1 MLVRIIFFTAILFAN
16 ISQAVAQQP
25 QCTSLLS
32 QFSED
37 SLMRFVYELV
47 GRKTVAINGQNT
59 TIASRQYLHPGNRL
73 AEAYLKETF
82 KRFNFTV
89 SMDTFSMT
97 GVNVLAYKQGTEF
110 PNKAILLCAH
120 FDNVGNATSPF
131 EGADDNASGTAALL
145 ETARLLQNVPTAY
158 SIILAAWDEEE
169 QGLIG
174 SRAWAPAGSGAVEPV
189 AVINMDMIA
198 YDNNNDSLLMLHVV
212 PQIPSTLLL
221 AQRIVEL
228 NTIYQ
233 TQLNPFIRNPGDPG
247 SDHQAFWITGSNA
260 IGYSEDYTAVDFNPH
275 WHLFSDS
282 VYYFNLP
289 YYYKMAKLA
298 SVSVCDLASTGKLTS
313 LNKPVQSN
321 KNRLL
326 FNNPVSDHIW
336 VSTQNNDGLL
346 KLDFID
352 MKGTSIWKTEV
363 EENNPTAIPA
373 YLPNGIYIMK
383 VQSEAHTF
391 VARIFIQR
399 P

>member
-1 MLVRIIFFTAILFAN
+1 MFIRTFFCISILL
-16 ISQAVAQQP
+16 ISVLQSVAQQA
-25 QCTSLLS
+25 QCTQLLN

-82 KRFNFTV
+82 ERFNFTV
-89 SMDTFSMT
+89 WMDTFSMT

-110 PNKAILLCAH
+110 PDKAILLCAH

-131 EGADDNASGTAALL
+131 EGADDNASGTATLL
-145 ETARLLQNVPTAY
+145 ETARLMQSITTPY
-158 SIILAAWDEEE
+158 SIVLAAWDEEE
-169 QGLIG
+169 RGLLG
-174 SRAWAPAGSGAVEPV
+174 SKAWAPSGSGTVEPI

-198 YDNNNDSLLMLHVV
+198 YDNNNDSLLMMHVV

-228 NTIYQ
+228 NALYQ
-233 TQLNPFIRNPGDPG
+233 TQLNPFIRNPGDPA

-260 IGYSEDYTAVDFNPH
+260 IGYSEDYDNDFNPH
-275 WHLFSDS
+275 WHRFSDS
-282 VYYFNLP
+282 VAFFNLP
-289 YYYKMAKLA
+289 YYYKMARLA
-298 SVSVCDLASTGKLTS
+298 GVSVCDMASTGKLTS
-313 LNKPVQSN
+313 LNKPVQSD

-326 FNNPVSDHIW
+326 FNNPISDHIW
-336 VSTQNNDGLL
+336 VSTQNNGGIL
-346 KLDFID
+346 KLEFID
-352 MKGTSIWKTEV
+352 MKGTTVWETEI
-363 EENNPTAIPA
+363 EENNPTAIPT
-373 YLPNGIYIMK
+373 YLQNGIYIMK
-383 VQSEAHTF
+383 VQSEVHTF

>member
-1 MLVRIIFFTAILFAN
+1 MLIRIIFFTAVLFAN
-16 ISQAVAQQP
+16 ISQVVAQQA
-25 QCTSLLS
+25 QCTQVLN
-32 QFSED
+32 QFSSD
-37 SLMRFVYELV
+37 SLMRFVNEIV
-47 GRKTVAINGQNT
+47 GRKSVTINGQNT
-59 TIASRQYLHPGNRL
+59 IIASRQTLHPGNRL

-82 KRFNFTV
+82 EQFNFTV

-110 PNKAILLCAH
+110 SNKVILICAH
-120 FDNVGNATSPF
+120 FDTKGNSINPF
-131 EGADDNASGTAALL
+131 QGADDNASGTAALL
-145 ETARLLQNVPTAY
+145 EMARLMQNVTTSY
-158 SIILAAWDEEE
+158 SILLAAWDEEE
-169 QGLIG
+169 DGLIG
-174 SRAWAPAGSGAVEPV
+174 SRAWAPAGSGTVEPV

-228 NTIYQ
+228 NTLYQ

-260 IGYSEDYTAVDFNPH
+260 IGYSEDYDNDFNPH
-275 WHLFSDS
+275 WHLYSDS
-282 VYYFNLP
+282 VAYFNLP
-289 YYYKMAKLA
+289 YFYKMAKLA
-298 SVSVCDLASTGKLTS
+298 SVSVCDLASTGKITS
-313 LNKPVQSN
+313 LNKPVQSD

-326 FNNPVSDHIW
+326 FNNPVSEHIW
-336 VSTQNNDGLL
+336 VSTQNNDGILQL
-346 KLDFID
+346 EFID
-352 MKGTSIWKTEV
+352 MKGTSVWKTEV
-363 EENNPTAIPA
+363 VENNPTAIPT
-373 YLPNGIYIMK
+373 YLQNGIYIMK